1 MSKDKDKDK
10 DNEKDIFTEFPIGDN
25 WLIGDLQDEY
35 TYEEFEVLSKV
46 GNRTYLILVIY
57 DVVDN
62 KKRYRIAKAM
72 KGYGEWVQRSAF
84 ECHLT
89 LRQYEKMI
97 RDITP
102 YFNFEQDLLRIYK
115 LTGQAEVKVYGKI
128 EMTENE
134 DLIII

>member
-1 MSKDKDKDK
+1 MKKSDTDYK
-10 DNEKDIFTEFPIGDN
+10 NEDFQEFPIGNN
-25 WLIGDLQDEY
+25 WLIGNSDDY
-35 TYEEFEVLSKV
+35 TYDEFEVLSKV

-62 KKRYRIAKAM
+62 KKRYRVAKTM

-97 RDITP
+97 QDIIP
-102 YFNFEQDLLRIYK
+102 YFDFEQDLLRIYK

>member
-1 MSKDKDKDK
+1 MKKDDEE
-10 DNEKDIFTEFPIGDN
+10 EKNDIFSEFPIGDN
-25 WLIGDLQDEY
+25 WLIGNIQEEN

-62 KKRYRIAKAM
+62 KKRYRIAKTL
-72 KGYGEWVQRSAF
+72 KGYGDRVQRSAF

-102 YFNFEQDLLRIYK
+102 YFDFDQDLLRIYK
-115 LTGQAEVKVYGKI
+115 LTGQAEIKVYGKI
-128 EMTENE
+128 KETENE
-134 DLIII
+134 DLIIV

>member
-1 MSKDKDKDK
+1 MKKSDTDYK
-10 DNEKDIFTEFPIGDN
+10 NEDFQEFPIGNN
-25 WLIGDLQDEY
+25 WLIGNSDGY
-35 TYEEFEVLSKV
+35 TYDEFEVLSKV

-62 KKRYRIAKAM
+62 KKRYRVAKTM

-97 RDITP
+97 QDIIP
-102 YFNFEQDLLRIYK
+102 YFDFEQDLLRIYK

>member
-1 MSKDKDKDK
+1 MKNDNEQ
-10 DNEKDIFTEFPIGDN
+10 NEKDVLQEFPIGDN
-25 WLIGDLQDEY
+25 WLIGDVQEEY

-57 DVVDN
+57 DVVDD
-62 KKRYRIAKAM
+62 KKRYRISKTM

-97 RDITP
+97 RDIIP
-102 YFNFEQDLLRIYK
+102 YFDFDQDLLRIYK
-115 LTGQAEVKVYGKI
+115 LTGQAEIKVYGKI
-128 EMTENE
+128 DMTENE
-134 DLIII
+134 ELIIV

>member
-1 MSKDKDKDK
+1 MKDKQQENTDEIE
-10 DNEKDIFTEFPIGDN
+10 NYPIGLN
-25 WLIGDLQDEY
+25 WFIGNQDDFEN
-35 TYEEFEVLSKV
+35 TEVLQKV
-46 GNRTYLILVIY
+46 GNRTYLVLVIF

-62 KKRYRIAKAM
+62 KKRYRISKTL

-97 RDITP
+97 QDIIP
-102 YFNFEQDLLRIYK
+102 YFDFEVDLLRIYR
-115 LTGQAEVKVYGKI
+115 LTGQTEIQVYGKI
-128 EMTENE
+128 QETEDE

>member
-1 MSKDKDKDK
+1 MKKKALSDKNDDFQEIPIEN
-10 DNEKDIFTEFPIGDN
+10 DCFDDYTEDEFT
-25 WLIGDLQDEY
+25 
-35 TYEEFEVLSKV
+35 TLSKV

-62 KKRYRIAKAM
+62 KKRYRVSKTM
-72 KGYGEWVQRSAF
+72 KGYGQWVQRSAF

-89 LRQYEKMI
+89 LKQYEKMI
-97 RDITP
+97 KDIMS
-102 YFNFEQDLLRIYK
+102 YFNFEHDLLRIYK

>member
-1 MSKDKDKDK
+1 MKN
-10 DNEKDIFTEFPIGDN
+10 DNKQEANEIFNEFPIGDN
-25 WLIGDLQDEY
+25 WLIGNIQEEN

-62 KKRYRIAKAM
+62 KKRYRIAKTM
-72 KGYGEWVQRSAF
+72 KGYGDWVQRSAF

-102 YFNFEQDLLRIYK
+102 YFDFDRDLLRIYK
-115 LTGQAEVKVYGKI
+115 LTGQAEIKVYGKI
-128 EMTENE
+128 KETENE
-134 DLIII
+134 DLVIV

>member
-1 MSKDKDKDK
+1 MEDEKEIFDKIEDYPVGK
-10 DNEKDIFTEFPIGDN
+10 N
-25 WLIGDLQDEY
+25 WLIGNQDEIED
-35 TYEEFEVLSKV
+35 TEVLAKV

-62 KKRYRIAKAM
+62 KKRYRINKLL

-89 LRQYEKMI
+89 LRMYEKML
-97 RDITP
+97 RELKP
-102 YFNFEQDLLRIYK
+102 YFDFEVDLLRIYK
-115 LTGQAEVKVYGKI
+115 LTGQAEVQVFGKI
-128 EMTENE
+128 PETEDE

>member
-1 MSKDKDKDK
+1 MKQND
-10 DNEKDIFTEFPIGDN
+10 EKDIYENFPIGSN
-25 WLIGDLQDEY
+25 WLIASDMDEY
-35 TYEEFEVLSKV
+35 TCDEFEVLSKV
-46 GNRTYLILVIY
+46 GNRTYLVLVIF

-62 KKRYRIAKAM
+62 KKRYRISKIL

-97 RDITP
+97 SEIYS
-102 YFNFEQDLLRIYK
+102 YFNFEIDLLRIYR
-115 LTGQAEVKVYGKI
+115 LTGQTEIKVYGKI
-128 EMTENE
+128 KETEDE